1 MCESGPDKQYGY
13 LSTDKNYKNFILTLK
28 FKQEA
33 NGNSGV
39 FFRSGIEGV
48 KISGWQVEVAPKN
61 HFTAGIYES
70 YGREWLI
77 KPKPEDEKILK
88 EGKWN
93 TLKIKVT
100 ISAQSNLSFAPVSKN
115 DSLFNTDQFQ
125 EYLNAKLVDFP
136 KINPAI
142 KRAIPVKTEFV
153 VPICLH

>member
-1 MCESGPDKQYGY
+1 MLVSCR
-13 LSTDKNYKNFILTLK
+13 
-28 FKQEA
+28 
-33 NGNSGV
+33 
-39 FFRSGIEGV
+39 FFDEKV
-48 KISGWQVEVAPKN
+48 PN
-61 HFTAGIYES
+61 
-70 YGREWLI
+70 
-77 KPKPEDEKILK
+77 EKILLQK
-88 EGKWN
+88 ELKSINWN
-93 TLKIKVT
+93 AVDEYPSIDICGDLSDKSQQKQCFFDFIVRSIQEKINIDSIQRVHVALDTLKIKVT